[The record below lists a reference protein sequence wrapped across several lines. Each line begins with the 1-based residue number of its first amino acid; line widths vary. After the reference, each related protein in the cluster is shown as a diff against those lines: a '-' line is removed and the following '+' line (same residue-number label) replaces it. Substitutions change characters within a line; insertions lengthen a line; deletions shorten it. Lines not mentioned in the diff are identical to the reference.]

1 MFTHRIILNLK
12 LYLGYAGGLLCA
24 LICTGSIIDLN
35 VPKPNIV
42 LILTDDMG
50 YGDLVSNGAIQTE
63 TPHLNKLAN
72 QGIRFTNFYVS
83 HAICSASRAALLT
96 GSYANRVGI
105 YGALN
110 PHASIGLNPE
120 EETIAEILRKQGYN
134 TAAVGKWHLG
144 HHHKFMPLQ
153 HGFDEFLGLPYSND
167 MWPLYYDNTRI
178 IPQDYERKSTFP
190 ELPLIKNNKKI
201 REIKTIGDQDELT
214 TIYTEAA
221 VDFIQR
227 NKDNPFFLY
236 FAHSMPH
243 VPLAV
248 SDKFRGKSNQGLYG
262 DVIMEIDWSVGEI
275 VNALKKYSLADNTLI
290 IFISDNGPS
299 LSFGDHAGSAGG
311 LREGKGTSF
320 EGGQRVPAIMKWP
333 NIIPKG
339 KISNKMAA
347 TMDILPTLT
356 AITGGQL
363 PEKKIDGVNIFSLL
377 KNEPGANPRDK
388 LLYYYGNNQLE
399 AVRVDNWKLIFPHN
413 HRSYEDAIPGTG
425 GLPGERNRRTTKL
438 ELYDLR
444 RDPGERYNVIDQ
456 FPDIVKKL
464 QKVAEKARDDLGD
477 SLSGNEGKNRREP
490 GINEK

>member
-1 MFTHRIILNLK
+1 MNRLILNSI
-12 LYLGYAGGLLCA
+12 LYLGYVGVLLSA
-24 LICTGSIIDLN
+24 SGCTDKTNTHNIS
-35 VPKPNIV
+35 KPNII

-63 TPHLNKLAN
+63 TPHLDKLAN
-72 QGIRFTNFYVS
+72 QGMRFTNFYVS

-96 GSYANRVGI
+96 GCYANRVGI
-105 YGALN
+105 HGALN
-110 PHASIGLNPE
+110 PHANIGLNQE
-120 EETIAEILRKQGYN
+120 EETIAEILKVQGYS

-144 HHHKFMPLQ
+144 HHHEFLPLQ

-190 ELPLIKNNKKI
+190 ELPLIKDNKKI
-201 REIKTIGDQDELT
+201 REIKTIEDQDELT

-227 NKDNPFFLY
+227 NKENPFFLY

-248 SDKFRGKSNQGLYG
+248 SDKFRGKSDQGLYG
-262 DVIMEIDWSVGEI
+262 DVMMEIDWSVGEI
-275 VNALKKYSLADNTLI
+275 VNTIAKYNLTESTLI
-290 IFISDNGPS
+290 IFLSDNGPS

-320 EGGQRVPAIMKWP
+320 EGGQRVPCIMKWP

-339 KISNKMAA
+339 TVCNKMAA
-347 TMDILPTLT
+347 TMDILPTLA
-356 AITGGQL
+356 AITNGQL
-363 PEKKIDGVNIFSLL
+363 PEKKIDGVNIFSLF
-377 KNEPGANPRDK
+377 KNEPETNPRRT

-413 HRSYEDAIPGTG
+413 HRSYENALPGIG
-425 GLPGERNRRTTKL
+425 GLPGEHKRRTTKL

-456 FPDIVKKL
+456 FPDIVNKL

-477 SLSGNEGKNRREP
+477 SLTGNKGKNRREP
-490 GINEK
+490 GVIRN